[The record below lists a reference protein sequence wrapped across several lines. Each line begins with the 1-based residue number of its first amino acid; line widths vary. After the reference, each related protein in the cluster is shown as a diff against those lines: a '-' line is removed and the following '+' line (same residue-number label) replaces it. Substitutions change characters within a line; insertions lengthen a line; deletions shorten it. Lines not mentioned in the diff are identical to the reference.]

1 VDSKTTE
8 NWYRKRLVGADS
20 IGGENGSVAA
30 GAAPNCSS
38 SKASVS
44 TPKTAM
50 ITIGQKFSAK
60 FFVIPLLSFS
70 CENNHSKSTIIVEV
84 GVMGYPDLGDG
95 AQA

>member
-1 VDSKTTE
+1 
-8 NWYRKRLVGADS
+8 
-20 IGGENGSVAA
+20 
-30 GAAPNCSS
+30 
-38 SKASVS
+38 
-44 TPKTAM
+44 M